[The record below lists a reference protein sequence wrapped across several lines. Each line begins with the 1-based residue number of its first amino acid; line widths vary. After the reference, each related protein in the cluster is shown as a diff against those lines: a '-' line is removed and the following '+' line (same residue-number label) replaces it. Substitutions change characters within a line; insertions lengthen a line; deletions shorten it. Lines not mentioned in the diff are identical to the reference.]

1 MFSVKEGI
9 NDMNYDVIYIA
20 KQGLLLSFILSMPF
34 IITSSVVGLMFS
46 LFQALVQIQDQS
58 LSFAVKLFC
67 VIISIYLTIDWTAS
81 KLYNYSLMLY
91 HLIK

>member
-1 MFSVKEGI
+1 
-9 NDMNYDVIYIA
+9 MNYDVIYIA

-34 IITSSVVGLMFS
+34 IVTSSLVGLMFS

-67 VIISIYLTIDWTAS
+67 VIISIYLTIDWAAS

-91 HLIK
+91 HLIR

>member
-1 MFSVKEGI
+1 
-9 NDMNYDVIYIA
+9 MNYDVIYIA

-67 VIISIYLTIDWTAS
+67 VIISIYLTIDWTAA
-81 KLYNYSLMLY
+81 KIYNYSLMLY

>member
-1 MFSVKEGI
+1 MH
-9 NDMNYDVIYIA
+9 YDVIYIA

-67 VIISIYLTIDWTAS
+67 VIVSIYLTIDWASS
-81 KLYNYSLMLY
+81 KLYNYSLLLY
-91 HLIK
+91 SLIK

>member
-1 MFSVKEGI
+1 
-9 NDMNYDVIYIA
+9 MNYDVIYIA

-34 IITSSVVGLMFS
+34 IITSSVVGLIFS

-67 VIISIYLTIDWTAS
+67 VIISIYLTIDWAAS

>member
-1 MFSVKEGI
+1 
-9 NDMNYDVIYIA
+9 MNYDVIYIA